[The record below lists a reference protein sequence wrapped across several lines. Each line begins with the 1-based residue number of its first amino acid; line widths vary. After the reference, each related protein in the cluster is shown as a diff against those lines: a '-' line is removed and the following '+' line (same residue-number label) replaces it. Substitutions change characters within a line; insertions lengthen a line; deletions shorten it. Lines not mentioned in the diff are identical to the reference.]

1 MNNSIIIAGV
11 IGQLVPVILIVKIIA
26 ARVNN

>member
-26 ARVNN
+26 SRVNN